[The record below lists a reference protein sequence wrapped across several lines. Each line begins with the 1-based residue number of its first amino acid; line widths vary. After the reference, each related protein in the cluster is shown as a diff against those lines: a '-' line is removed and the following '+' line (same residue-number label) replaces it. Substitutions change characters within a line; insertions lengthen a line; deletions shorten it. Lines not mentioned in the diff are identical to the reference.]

1 MREVS
6 LELLIYRTEVRKKES
21 FRIEVIKRKN
31 KLVYVQMG
39 MECSGIRRLEKRRSV
54 GGQQEISLQ
63 SYRDYLMKSLKGR

>member
-31 KLVYVQMG
+31 KLVSVQMG

-54 GGQQEISLQ
+54 GEQQEIRLQ
-63 SYRDYLMKSLKGR
+63 SYSDYLMKSLKGR